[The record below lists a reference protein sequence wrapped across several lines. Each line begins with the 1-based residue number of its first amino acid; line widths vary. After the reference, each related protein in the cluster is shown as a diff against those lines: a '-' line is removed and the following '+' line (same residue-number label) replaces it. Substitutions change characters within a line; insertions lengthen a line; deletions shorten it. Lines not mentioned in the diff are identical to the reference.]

1 MSTESIE
8 RLLTAFI
15 VILIIGLLG
24 WNAMVLKAEN
34 TTLKLENNSMELQ
47 IAQIHRAEPWI
58 KILNESLSEQE
69 KAELDVKVEQSRQRR
84 VK

>member
-34 TTLKLENNSMELQ
+34 TTLKRENNHLELK

-58 KILNESLSEQE
+58 KVLNESLTELE
-69 KAELDVKVEQSRQRR
+69 KDELDVKVEQSRQGGI
-84 VK
+84 K